1 MFIDWEEWARKTI
14 NKIGL
19 KISTDKVERLLEQV
33 LAEGEEMGP

>member
-1 MFIDWEEWARKTI
+1 MSQEKKI

-19 KISTDKVERLLEQV
+19 KISTDKVECLLEQV